1 MIAERG
7 HLFIPILIVLGGMSL
22 SFSAPLCALV
32 GALSCL
38 PVALLR
44 KTTREGIS
52 WRTVIEA
59 LQGGAKDALAVAM
72 ACACAG
78 LVIGTISLTGLGI
91 TFTQFVIALSQN
103 SLLLALVLTAMAG
116 IVLGMGMP
124 TTPAYIVMVSLL
136 VPALVKLGVATP
148 AAHMFALYF
157 AVLSAITP
165 PVALAVFAAAGL
177 AKADMWESGWQ
188 AVRIGAAGFIVP
200 FMFVYEPALLMIGS
214 WTEVLPAVAQRH
226 ARLHPAG
233 RGPVRLPAARVQRL
247 AACGAGRHRAAAH
260 QARLGHRPGRP
271 GAAGAGAGHT
281 MASTLAR
288 AASQPDLNVM
298 KIDAVLWD
306 FGGVIL
312 SSPFEAFNRYEAE
325 LGLPRDFIRR
335 INAVNPDGNAWA
347 QMERAEI
354 DMDRFAELFEAEARA
369 LGAELSGHKVI
380 ELISGQV
387 RPEMVEALKRVRQRY
402 RIACITN
409 NMPAGHGPSMTRSA
423 DTAAQVA
430 QIMTLFEHVV
440 ESSKLNMRKPDPRIY
455 RHACDLLGVAPEAC
469 VYLDDLGINLK
480 PARAMGMATI
490 KVESAAQAL
499 DELEALLGMK
509 LR

>member
-1 MIAERG
+1 MA
-7 HLFIPILIVLGGMSL
+7 
-22 SFSAPLCALV
+22 A
-32 GALSCL
+32 
-38 PVALLR
+38 
-44 KTTREGIS
+44 
-52 WRTVIEA
+52 
-59 LQGGAKDALAVAM
+59 ALAR
-72 ACACAG
+72 
-78 LVIGTISLTGLGI
+78 
-91 TFTQFVIALSQN
+91 IADQS
-103 SLLLALVLTAMAG
+103 
-116 IVLGMGMP
+116 
-124 TTPAYIVMVSLL
+124 
-136 VPALVKLGVATP
+136 KLKP
-148 AAHMFALYF
+148 
-157 AVLSAITP
+157 S
-165 PVALAVFAAAGL
+165 
-177 AKADMWESGWQ
+177 
-188 AVRIGAAGFIVP
+188 
-200 FMFVYEPALLMIGS
+200 
-214 WTEVLPAVAQRH
+214 
-226 ARLHPAG
+226 
-233 RGPVRLPAARVQRL
+233 
-247 AACGAGRHRAAAH
+247 
-260 QARLGHRPGRP
+260 
-271 GAAGAGAGHT
+271 
-281 MASTLAR
+281 
-288 AASQPDLNVM
+288 M

-335 INAVNPDGNAWA
+335 VNAVNPDGNAWA

-369 LGAELSGHKVI
+369 LGGELSGHRVI

-387 RPEMVEALKRVRQRY
+387 RPEMVEALKRVRERY

-490 KVESAAQAL
+490 KVGDPAQAI
-499 DELEALLGMK
+499 DELQALLGMA